1 MAARSAWSRIS
12 LSSRSSVVAPGGQP
26 NKPFSALTEGAKLG
40 GDVLFIPAVE
50 AHVEGKLLMLRD
62 ISWRYFDFLLLGAVV
77 LATTFGTTMIRSAVA
92 GNEGLLPLTN
102 RQIYFALIGIVL
114 IFIVAAIDYR
124 YWMALYRPIFIVM
137 SLMLIALYLSAQ
149 AVFGAARWFQVGV
162 LFVQPTEFAKIAAI
176 LLLARYF
183 DKTQQ
188 QSRNLRW
195 LLFAFLWTMGLAIWI
210 LLQPN
215 LSNVVVLMMILVSLL
230 WFNGVQAKH
239 VVVAGTLGAVFL
251 GTIFG
256 LTFLG
261 VRIPFLQGYQQQRIQ
276 NFILPDQEETFGET
290 YNVDQAKIAIGSGGL
305 FGKGYGHGTQ
315 TQLRFLKVRHTD
327 FIFSAIS
334 EEFGLVGALVVIS
347 VIVFIV
353 WRCLRTAHKAR
364 DVAGMSI
371 AYGVATLIFFQG
383 MVNIGVN
390 LNIVP
395 VSGLP
400 LPFISYG
407 GSGLTSLM
415 LGIGLVESV
424 AMRHRQLDF

>member
-1 MAARSAWSRIS
+1 
-12 LSSRSSVVAPGGQP
+12 
-26 NKPFSALTEGAKLG
+26 
-40 GDVLFIPAVE
+40 
-50 AHVEGKLLMLRD
+50 MLKN
-62 ISWRYFDFLLLGAVV
+62 ISWRYFDFWLLGAVV
-77 LATTFGTTMIRSAVA
+77 LATAFGTTMIRSAVA
-92 GNEGLLPLTN
+92 GNEELIPLIN
-102 RQIYFALIGIVL
+102 RQIYFALLGIVL

-124 YWMALYRPIFIVM
+124 YWMALYRPIAFVM
-137 SLMLIALYLSAQ
+137 AVLLFALFLSAQ

-183 DKTQQ
+183 DRTQNQ
-188 QSRNLRW
+188 PRDLRW
-195 LLFAFLWTMGLAIWI
+195 IIGAFFWVMLLGIWI

-215 LSNVVVLMMILVSLL
+215 LSNVVVLMVILASLL
-230 WFNGVQAKH
+230 WFNGIQLKH
-239 VVVAGTLGAVFL
+239 LLLLGSIGFILISTIVTLSAFE
-251 GTIFG
+251 I
-256 LTFLG
+256 
-261 VRIPFLQGYQQQRIQ
+261 RIPFLQEYQQQRIA
-276 NFILPDQEETFGET
+276 NFILPDPNATFGAT
-290 YNVDQAKIAIGSGGL
+290 YNVQQALIAIGSGGL
-305 FGKGYGHGTQ
+305 FGKGYFHGTQ
-315 TQLRFLKVRHTD
+315 TQMRFLKVRHTD

-334 EEFGLVGALVVIS
+334 EEFGLVGSLL
-347 VIVFIV
+347 VIVIIV
-353 WRCLRTAHKAR
+353 LVLWRCLRAAQKAR
-364 DVAGMSI
+364 DVAGMTI

-424 AMRHRQLDF
+424 AMRYRQLEF

>member
-1 MAARSAWSRIS
+1 MR
-12 LSSRSSVVAPGGQP
+12 
-26 NKPFSALTEGAKLG
+26 
-40 GDVLFIPAVE
+40 DVP
-50 AHVEGKLLMLRD
+50 
-62 ISWRYFDFLLLGAVV
+62 WRYFDFWLLGAVV
-77 LATTFGTTMIRSAVA
+77 LATAFGTTMIRSAIA
-92 GNEGLLPLTN
+92 GNEELLPLIN
-102 RQIYFALIGIVL
+102 RQIYFAVAGVIV
-114 IFIVAAIDYR
+114 IFVVAAIDYR
-124 YWMALYRPIFIVM
+124 FWMSIYKPIFFVISV
-137 SLMLIALYLSAQ
+137 LLFALFLSAQ

-183 DKTQQ
+183 DKSQNEP
-188 QSRNLRW
+188 RDLRW
-195 LLFAFLWTMGLAIWI
+195 MLFAFLWTMGLAIWI

-215 LSNVVVLMMILVSLL
+215 LSNVVVLMVILGALL
-230 WFNGVQAKH
+230 WFNGIELKYLALIGGTGAILIGSIVGLSI
-239 VVVAGTLGAVFL
+239 AGIRV
-251 GTIFG
+251 
-256 LTFLG
+256 
-261 VRIPFLQGYQQQRIQ
+261 PFLQEYQQQRII
-276 NFILPDQEETFGET
+276 NFVNPNPNATFGET
-290 YNVDQAKIAIGSGGL
+290 YNIDQAKIAIGSGGL

-327 FIFSAIS
+327 FIFSAVS
-334 EEFGLVGALVVIS
+334 EEFGFVGSAFVVVVLVLV
-347 VIVFIV
+347 V
-353 WRCLRTAHKAR
+353 WRCLRAGQMAR

-415 LGIGLVESV
+415 LGVGLVERV
-424 AMRHRQLDF
+424 AMRYKQLDF

>member
-1 MAARSAWSRIS
+1 
-12 LSSRSSVVAPGGQP
+12 
-26 NKPFSALTEGAKLG
+26 
-40 GDVLFIPAVE
+40 
-50 AHVEGKLLMLRD
+50 MLKD
-62 ISWRYFDFLLLGAVV
+62 ISWRYFDFWLLGAVV
-77 LATTFGTTMIRSAVA
+77 LATAFGTTMIRSAVA
-92 GNEGLLPLTN
+92 GNEVLQPLIN
-102 RQIYFALIGIVL
+102 RQIYFAFLGVIV
-114 IFIVAAIDYR
+114 IFVVAAIDYR

-137 SLMLIALYLSAQ
+137 SILLFALFLSAQ
-149 AVFGAARWFQVGV
+149 AVFGAARWFSVGV
-162 LFVQPTEFAKIAAI
+162 LFLQPTEFAKIAAI

-183 DKTQQ
+183 ERTQNQ
-188 QSRNLRW
+188 PRDLRW
-195 LLFAFLWTMGLAIWI
+195 IIVAFLWVMGLAIWI

-215 LSNVVVLMMILVSLL
+215 LSNVVVLMVVLAALL
-230 WFNGVQAKH
+230 WFNGIQIKH
-239 VVVAGTLGAVFL
+239 LAIFGGIAIVAIGTVVALSAAN
-251 GTIFG
+251 IK
-256 LTFLG
+256 
-261 VRIPFLQGYQQQRIQ
+261 IPFLQDYQQQRIA
-276 NFILPDQEETFGET
+276 NFILPNPNATFGAT
-290 YNVDQAKIAIGSGGL
+290 YNVQQALIAIGSGGW

-334 EEFGLVGALVVIS
+334 EEFGLVGAML
-347 VIVFIV
+347 VIVIIMLV
-353 WRCLRTAHKAR
+353 IWRCLRAAQKAR

-371 AYGVATLIFFQG
+371 AYGVAALIFFQG

-424 AMRHRQLDF
+424 AMRNRQLEF

>member
-1 MAARSAWSRIS
+1 
-12 LSSRSSVVAPGGQP
+12 
-26 NKPFSALTEGAKLG
+26 
-40 GDVLFIPAVE
+40 
-50 AHVEGKLLMLRD
+50 MLRD

-77 LATTFGTTMIRSAVA
+77 LAIAFGTTMIRSAVA
-92 GNEGLLPLTN
+92 GNEELLPLIE
-102 RQIYFALIGIVL
+102 RQIYFGLVGIVL

-124 YWMALYRPIFIVM
+124 YWMALYRPIFIVI
-137 SLMLIALYLSAQ
+137 SVLLISLYLSAQ

-183 DKTQQ
+183 DHSENQPR
-188 QSRNLRW
+188 SLRW
-195 LLFAFLWTMGLAIWI
+195 LLYAFLWTMGLAIWI

-215 LSNVVVLMMILVSLL
+215 LSNVVVLMIILASLL
-230 WFNGVQAKH
+230 WFNGVQIKH
-239 VVVAGTLGAVFL
+239 VAILGAIGAVLLGAVF
-251 GTIFG
+251 T
-256 LTFLG
+256 LTFFG
-261 VRIPFLQGYQQQRIQ
+261 IDIPFLQDYQQQRIQ

-334 EEFGLVGALVVIS
+334 EEFGLVGALIVLTVI
-347 VIVFIV
+347 IFIV
-353 WRCLRTAHKAR
+353 WRCLRTAQKSR

-424 AMRHRQLDF
+424 AMRHRQLEF